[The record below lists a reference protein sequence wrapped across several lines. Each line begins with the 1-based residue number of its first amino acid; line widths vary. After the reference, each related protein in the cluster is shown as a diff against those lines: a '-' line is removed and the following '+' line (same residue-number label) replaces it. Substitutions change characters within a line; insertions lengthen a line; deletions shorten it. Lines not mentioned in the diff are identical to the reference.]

1 MILGTMLSAG
11 VNGPLCFISFKV
23 NAAATTQKILESF
36 KLPSSNKFYVD
47 TDFLFQQELVLV
59 HSTKTTSNWFAD
71 YSISVYEL
79 PANSHNLKP
88 IENHQGSC
96 QDTKAP
102 NRHAEGYNQ
111 RNLGFHNTSLVSQVE
126 CFYVKSH

>member
-59 HSTKTTSNWFAD
+59 HNTKTTSNWFAD
-71 YSISVYEL
+71 RRITVL
-79 PANSHNLKP
+79 DWPTNSTDLNP
-88 IENHQGSC
+88 IENQ
-96 QDTKAP
+96 
-102 NRHAEGYNQ
+102 
-111 RNLGFHNTSLVSQVE
+111 
-126 CFYVKSH
+126 